1 VREETKT
8 TYQRLAAANIPMIT
22 ATPTFNH
29 WKGGVVTDFLWVSED
44 SSMSLYDG
52 PTNIMN
58 VWITFKNGIKAQAR
72 IAR

>member
-1 VREETKT
+1 
-8 TYQRLAAANIPMIT
+8 MIT

-44 SSMSLYDG
+44 SSMSLCDG

-58 VWITFKNGIKAQAR
+58 VWITLKNGIKAQAR

>member
-1 VREETKT
+1 
-8 TYQRLAAANIPMIT
+8 MIT

-44 SSMSLYDG
+44 SSMSLCDG